1 MIFIVLQFVL
11 YERFAR
17 RVFQQKI
24 SERLDKELLNFTE
37 HDRLLVILTLD
48 FNTGHFIEYLE
59 I

>member
-1 MIFIVLQFVL
+1 MR
-11 YERFAR
+11 EFAR

-48 FNTGHFIEYLE
+48 FNTGHLIEYLE